1 MGQIEMGGGGVGGG
15 GETRVLG
22 GRDFCALGHQSSPRI
37 PSPEHYRRMPLDP
50 HGPRRTWTQS
60 EGEKPP
66 FGLPSCD
73 SLSVPKG
80 YPPI

>member
-15 GETRVLG
+15 GRVPLATRVLSGSRVLNTTG
-22 GRDFCALGHQSSPRI
+22 GW
-37 PSPEHYRRMPLDP
+37 PLDP